1 MKQHKYLTK
10 LLCLVSC
17 AWLIIGTVAFI
28 APPTAS
34 AYSPAEAQECYNSL
48 NNKVPGRGLDPGLVQ
63 KCTSENQCVVG
74 ANQITCKTAD
84 EYAAGQTG
92 QNQIP
97 KTKDECTKK
106 GGTWANNACTLPTGA
121 GGTAAAEYTKYK
133 TEADCKKN
141 GGLWENNACNAPG
154 QQDTSCPLPDD
165 ADMRWLACAVV
176 AAGQLATNKL
186 YSLIQDYMYID
197 TGSIFGNN
205 AQSTVVHDA
214 SKSFRNFGIA
224 LVLVAGLIMVIAQAS
239 GTELVD
245 AYTIRKTLPR
255 LGIALIGIALAWP
268 LMHLAVVV
276 SNDLGMLVGNM
287 LSSLVTSD
295 NAGLVKSNVA
305 FQDSAIGSVLTLGG
319 IGLLVAGVGVWGALS
334 YIWTIVIALLIGMF
348 VLAIRQIVAITCIMI
363 APLAIASYVL
373 PGTQKLWEFWK
384 KTFTTTLLMFPI
396 VMLFLGSGR
405 ALSNV
410 IGAGSPDSKAA
421 SILAVMVFFA
431 PYFMLPFAFK
441 MAGGLMST
449 IFSIANDRSRG
460 IFDRPKKFRQ
470 GQLEK
475 NLGAMKQGTRFSKN
489 MAAGRFLNRATR
501 GAGLIPSAGLNPKAM
516 RSRYSA
522 ANAQRIMDEAT
533 EIRTK
538 NPDFALGAEDDRI
551 LRAASN
557 GRGRSGIREWL
568 EREEGMHGV
577 ELDNAVGIAE
587 RMQKSG
593 SQQAVQA
600 AVALQLFATGTGY
613 NDPNDPITKKF
624 DYNKAMTT
632 IRDAAGNDR
641 NLAGRILG
649 QSKGIA
655 GQAGQVA
662 FGGASYSALNAGL
675 SEAFEN
681 KAVSGDKIA
690 LDAFTNTDA
699 ATASRGRDPHVRA
712 MTRAVTNR
720 ITELNN
726 IVVDQNISATKRQ
739 QAIEERSRLLAQY
752 ENFADTATM
761 YGAPGKQNVIVDQGQ
776 AITTT
781 KETIL
786 SDRYPADQPGRAT
799 AHTQQQQHEINL
811 RHQTYAEYRSG
822 RRIDPNDPRL
832 SQQKQPERQEPP
844 A

>member
-17 AWLIIGTVAFI
+17 AWLIIGTMVFI
-28 APPTAS
+28 AQPKAS

-74 ANQITCKTAD
+74 ANQITCKTSD
-84 EYAAGQTG
+84 EYAAAQTG
-92 QNQIP
+92 QNQVP

-106 GGTWANNACTLPTGA
+106 GGTWANNACTLPAGA
-121 GGTAAAEYTKYK
+121 GGTAAAEYAKYK

-176 AAGQLATNKL
+176 AAGQLVTNKL

-255 LGIALIGIALAWP
+255 LGVALIGIALAWP

-276 SNDLGMLVGNM
+276 SNDLGMLVGDM
-287 LSSLVTSD
+287 LSSLATSD

-305 FQDSAIGSVLTLGG
+305 FQDSAIGSILTLGG
-319 IGLLVAGVGVWGALS
+319 IGVLVAGVSAWGALS
-334 YIWTIVIALLIGMF
+334 FIWTIVVALLIGMF
-348 VLAIRQIVAITCIMI
+348 VLAIRQIVVITCIMI

-421 SILAVMVFFA
+421 TILAVVVFFA

-501 GAGLIPSAGLNPKAM
+501 GAGLMPSAGLNPLAVS
-516 RSRYSA
+516 SRYSA

-557 GRGRSGIREWL
+557 GRGRSGIRKWL
-568 EREEGMHGV
+568 EEKEDMHGV

-613 NDPNDPITKKF
+613 NDPITKEF

-662 FGGASYSALNAGL
+662 FGGASYGKLSDGL
-675 SEAFEN
+675 DQAFKHE
-681 KAVSGDKIA
+681 AVSGDRIA

-720 ITELNN
+720 ITKLND
-726 IVVDQNISATKRQ
+726 IVVDQDISATERQ

-761 YGAPGKQNVIVDQGQ
+761 YGAPGKQNVIVDQGR

-781 KETIL
+781 KQTIL
-786 SDRYPADQPGRAT
+786 SDSHPDVKPGHIVPDA
-799 AHTQQQQHEINL
+799 QQHEINL

-832 SQQKQPERQEPP
+832 SQQQQPERKEPP